1 MAAGCVLRLQACKW
15 RWSTSR
21 VKSYSKTTQRIRATR
36 RPKRKPPKH
45 TRVFSQ
51 NFPRLAS
58 AMPQAE
64 GEAVMDDAA
73 AAA

>member
-1 MAAGCVLRLQACKW
+1 
-15 RWSTSR
+15 
-21 VKSYSKTTQRIRATR
+21 VKSYSKTTQRATR

>member
-1 MAAGCVLRLQACKW
+1 MEVEHEQSEKLFEDDATCDA
-15 RWSTSR
+15 TS
-21 VKSYSKTTQRIRATR
+21 KKKTSQT
-36 RPKRKPPKH
+36 P
-45 TRVFSQ
+45 RVFSQ